1 MGKAFNINL
10 MNNSGIKKVHETSL
24 KILEEIGFKIPYKPI
39 LDILRNEGA
48 KVDYENEAVKFPSQ
62 LVLNCLKKQIK
73 NNKSF
78 LKNHSRYKERS
89 RNIKAWMSLGNTYE
103 IFEPY
108 SHERRKS
115 ELPDSLKGI
124 LLANEL
130 DNIGRISAF
139 VVPNEYN
146 YNEEIVDIIQYY
158 LLYLYSK
165 KRYFMGII
173 RKPGSARCIMEMAK
187 VVAENKLQYE
197 CGDLAEYELE
207 AIRNLEYCKD
217 HLSIAYEF
225 AKNKIRVRTTHFAC
239 MGNQT
244 PRSYA
249 SNITLLNAHILA
261 GITVIISMNPEN
273 AFMEYISA
281 SHMLKKD
288 DISYPLYGSPSQSI
302 IALMA
307 KQMADYYGFEI
318 CYTNSNL
325 SDSYLDDFQY
335 GFEKGVSATI
345 PRVTGFDHA
354 GVEAITSVDEASSFE
369 RIVLADEFISY
380 LNFIF
385 SAEVPVNDETIA
397 YELIKKVGI
406 GGNFSQTKM
415 STEELKKVYWD
426 SDIFVREW
434 YKDWVCNKDVTSK
447 RIERKINKC
456 LKNNIPPK
464 LVIDESKI
472 KKLDEIIRCYVS
484 DKNFLDR
491 YKNDIDYVIRKMSSS
506 MV

>member
-10 MNNSGIKKVHETSL
+10 MNDSGIKKIHDTSL
-24 KILEEIGFKIPYKPI
+24 KILGEIGFKIPYKPV
-39 LDILRNEGA
+39 LDILKDKGA
-48 KVDYENEAVKFPSQ
+48 IVDYENEIVKFPSQ
-62 LVLNCLKKQIK
+62 LVLTNLKKQIE
-73 NNKSF
+73 NNKIF
-78 LKNHSRYKERS
+78 FKKHPRYKEKPGK
-89 RNIKAWMSLGNTYE
+89 IKAWMSLGNTYE

-115 ELPDSLKGI
+115 KLADSIKGI
-124 LLANEL
+124 ILANEL
-130 DNIGRISAF
+130 ENIGRVSAF
-139 VVPNEYN
+139 VVSNEYN
-146 YNEEIVDIIQYY
+146 YNEELVDIIQYY

-173 RKPGSARCIMEMAK
+173 RKPRSAKCIMEMAK
-187 VVAENKLQYE
+187 IVAEDKTQYE
-197 CGDLAEYELE
+197 CGDLVEYELE
-207 AIRNLEYCKD
+207 AVRNLEYCKD
-217 HLSIAYEF
+217 HLPIAYEF
-225 AKNKIRVRTTHFAC
+225 AKNKFRVRTTHFAC

-261 GITVIISMNPEN
+261 GITVIISINPEN

-281 SHMLKKD
+281 SHMSKKD
-288 DISYPLYGSPSQSI
+288 DVSYPLYGSPSQSI

-318 CYTNSNL
+318 CYANSNL
-325 SDSYLDDFQY
+325 SDSYLDDFQF

-354 GVEAITSVDEASSFE
+354 GVEAITGVDEASSFE

-385 SAEVPVNDETIA
+385 SAEVPVDDESIA
-397 YELIKKVGI
+397 YDTIKKVGI
-406 GGNFSQTKM
+406 GGNFSKIKM
-415 STEELKKVYWD
+415 TGEDLKKVYWD
-426 SDIFVREW
+426 SNIFVREW
-434 YKDWVCNKDVTSK
+434 YKDWVSNKDIANK
-447 RIERKINKC
+447 RIEEKINNC

-464 LVIDESKI
+464 LVIDESKV
-472 KKLDEIIRCYVS
+472 KKLDEIISSYVS
-484 DKNFLDR
+484 DKNFLNR
-491 YKNDIDYVIRKMSSS
+491 YKNDIDYVIRNMSSS
-506 MV
+506 LS